1 MFDEIFKRWVNE
13 NTITQDDIIPILQEY
28 VIVFE
33 KGNFNPQLAIAFAQM
48 ASNQWIN
55 GQNMLTVSINNAMKM
70 IGIKKGYHWADLLD
84 QHGNFMCRIWQPQN
98 GSIQNQIN

>member
-33 KGNFNPQLAIAFAQM
+33 KGNFNPQSAIAFAQM

-70 IGIKKGYHWADLLD
+70 IGIKKGYH
-84 QHGNFMCRIWQPQN
+84 
-98 GSIQNQIN
+98 

>member
-1 MFDEIFKRWVNE
+1 
-13 NTITQDDIIPILQEY
+13 
-28 VIVFE
+28 
-33 KGNFNPQLAIAFAQM
+33 M

-98 GSIQNQIN
+98 GSIQN